1 MTPYDIAGVA
11 AALGGLTAP
20 ATNTVQL
27 GDRMQDLAVYLLG
40 AMPGVTVKKQK
51 SKNFGES
58 EETDIWLQHQMHLS
72 GLPFS
77 DFLLPVECKNEAT
90 AISSADIT
98 RFAAK
103 IADSCGTDGLFIAR
117 TKLAGGEPHRN
128 AHLAIHDE
136 LVKGRRIVVLVGAD
150 LAVLTTTQDLV
161 DLIIDRFTELRT
173 YGGYSSI

>member
-1 MTPYDIAGVA
+1 MTTYDVA
-11 AALGGLTAP
+11 AVSAALSGLTAP
-20 ATNTVQL
+20 AANTVQL
-27 GDRMQDLAVYLLG
+27 GDRMQDLVAYLLDT
-40 AMPGVTVKKQK
+40 MPGVTVKKQK

-58 EETDIWLQHQMHLS
+58 EETDIWIQHQMHLS

-77 DFLLPVECKNEAT
+77 DFLIPVECKNEAT

-98 RFAAK
+98 RFATK
-103 IADSCGTDGLFIAR
+103 IADSCGIDGLFIAR
-117 TKLAGGEPHRN
+117 AQLAGGEPHEN

-150 LAVLTTTQDLV
+150 LATLITTQDLV
-161 DLIIDRFTELRT
+161 DLIVDRFTELRT